1 MARSGSHGGS
11 FGSSGSR
18 GGGSFGSS
26 GSRSRSSF
34 GSSGSRSSGSFG
46 SGGSRSSGSFGSGG
60 SHGGGSFG
68 GSGGGRG
75 GGSFGSSGSR
85 SRSSFGSSGSRSSGS
100 FGSGGSRG
108 GGSFGS
114 GGSHGGGSFG
124 GSGGGRGSGSFGSGG
139 GLFSGGHAGRRPSAG
154 PNPGM
159 HGNPGQPGGGTRSGC
174 GCGTL
179 TILAIVVIV
188 IVMIAGSA
196 ESCNGGYTSS
206 NSTITASTVEREK
219 LSASLVNETGYYS
232 DETGSFIESS
242 STLTSGLKSF
252 YQQTGVQ
259 PYVYITD
266 NINGDYAP
274 GEDTLDAF
282 AESLYNELFT
292 DEGHLLFVYVDLTES
307 DGYLGHI
314 VIGYSAQTV
323 IDDEAYDILV
333 DYINAYYYDSS
344 LSNAQFISNAFEDAG
359 ERIMHVEKSAWP
371 YVFIILGAI
380 AILVILFLWWKKR
393 KEQKNI
399 EAQQTEDI
407 LNTPLE
413 KFGDPDAEEL
423 ARKYSDK
430 DDDS

>member
-1 MARSGSHGGS
+1 MAR
-11 FGSSGSR
+11 
-18 GGGSFGSS
+18 
-26 GSRSRSSF
+26 
-34 GSSGSRSSGSFG
+34 
-46 SGGSRSSGSFGSGG
+46 GG
-60 SHGGGSFG
+60 SHGG
-68 GSGGGRG
+68 
-75 GGSFGSSGSR
+75 
-85 SRSSFGSSGSRSSGS
+85 GS

-114 GGSHGGGSFG
+114 SGSRSFGSSGSRGGGSFGSGGGRSGGSFG
-124 GSGGGRGSGSFGSGG
+124 GSGGRRGSSSFGGGSGG
-139 GLFSGGHAGRRPSAG
+139 FFGGGNSGRRPSVG
-154 PNPGM
+154 PKPGM
-159 HGNPGQPGGGTRSGC
+159 HNNPGPSGGGTGSGC
-174 GCGTL
+174 GCTAL
-179 TILAIVVIV
+179 IICAIVLIV
-188 IVMIAGSA
+188 IVMIATTVG
-196 ESCNGGYTSS
+196 SCNSGYTSS

-219 LSASLVNETGYYS
+219 LSASLVNETGYYT
-232 DETGSFIESS
+232 DETGSFIQYS

-266 NINGDYAP
+266 NINGNYAP
-274 GEDTLDAF
+274 DESTLDAF
-282 AESLYNELFT
+282 AENLYEELFT
-292 DEGHLLFVYVDLTES
+292 DEGHLLFVYVDLTDG

-314 VIGYSAQTV
+314 VIGYSAQVV

-344 LSNAQFISNAFEDAG
+344 LSNEQFVSNAFADAG

-371 YVFIILGAI
+371 YVFIVLGAI
-380 AILVILFLWWKKR
+380 AILVILLVWWKKR

-413 KFGDPDAEEL
+413 KYGDVEAEEL
-423 ARKYSDK
+423 ARKYSDE